1 MITIATIKNQARLII
16 NMPCL
21 LVLIYR
27 VALLVFSYL
36 SDHLLLNQDY
46 LLIQV
51 EFIAFEL
58 PSLLP
63 LLDHPMLLPQ
73 EGWNIKYPK
82 NA

>member
-1 MITIATIKNQARLII
+1 MITIATIKNQTRLIVYT
-16 NMPCL
+16 PCL

-27 VALLVFSYL
+27 VASLVFS
-36 SDHLLLNQDY
+36 HLLDDLLRNQDN
-46 LLIQV
+46 LLIHV
-51 EFIAFEL
+51 ESIAFKL
-58 PSLLP
+58 PSLLL